1 MDGNDDDYQTM
12 LLMTISPQVM
22 PILMMMIMKIR
33 EKLMTMMI
41 IKVEGQR
48 MIIKDTNQA
57 LNPRKRLTSG

>member
-22 PILMMMIMKIR
+22 PILMMIIMKIR
-33 EKLMTMMI
+33 EKLMMMMI
-41 IKVEGQR
+41 IKIEGQR

-57 LNPRKRLTSG
+57 LNPWKRLTSG